1 MGILAW
7 IIAGQVA
14 GFIASKIVG
23 HRGQHV
29 AVDALLGMAGAFA
42 AGLVFDLIGNR
53 SLTEFNPWGL
63 LVEVLGA
70 MVTLLVWH
78 IAANLWRQRRVP
90 ATR

>member
-7 IIAGQVA
+7 IVAGQLA
-14 GFIASKIVG
+14 GFVASKIVG
-23 HRGQHV
+23 QRGRSV

-42 AGLVFDLIGNR
+42 AGSVFDLIGNR
-53 SLTEFNPWGL
+53 SLTEWSAWGF

-70 MVTLLVWH
+70 VVTLLVWH
-78 IAANLWRQRRVP
+78 VAASLWRQRRVP